1 MTAFRETMT
10 GGNRVMRSLL
20 DGSLQVAMIFLR
32 TTISHQTFR
41 ESFSLESDESWSWSQ
56 LRLVMDRNGRA
67 TIGPGSDRS
76 LILVATVLLCDGLE
90 MTEQSRC
97 YDFEAEY
104 RTEPMSLNERTGD
117 VGANTNQTATG
128 IYSGEQSE
136 SNLKHKYSED
146 NIFAYADA
154 SMKSHECKA
163 VWLAFIFVILVLV
176 ILSEPLFRFGVG
188 LTTSK
193 IPQPRAGLP
202 PLPNRSGSTLEPILA
217 GNISTQPS
225 CKK

>member
-1 MTAFRETMT
+1 M
-10 GGNRVMRSLL
+10 N
-20 DGSLQVAMIFLR
+20 D
-32 TTISHQTFR
+32 
-41 ESFSLESDESWSWSQ
+41 
-56 LRLVMDRNGRA
+56 RA
-67 TIGPGSDRS
+67 TTGPGSDRS

-90 MTEQSRC
+90 MTEQGRC

-136 SNLKHKYSED
+136 SNLKNKYGED

-154 SMKSHECKA
+154 SIKSHECKA

-176 ILSEPLFRFGVG
+176 ILSETLKCEYKCSMNCEDDDILEQGRVSQSIYGCSHIYVVCIMICMRF
-188 LTTSK
+188 
-193 IPQPRAGLP
+193 
-202 PLPNRSGSTLEPILA
+202 STV
-217 GNISTQPS
+217 
-225 CKK
+225 